1 MAQSMGEIE
10 SMKYISTVND
20 EKYVIDIDQEGRIS
34 VNDKTYEI
42 DVQFLSDSGVLS
54 LLLDKLSI
62 EAIVEER
69 DDTWEVLIHGE
80 LYTVQVQDERAFRL
94 AKERG
99 TSFVV
104 SGDAIVKS
112 PMPGLI
118 IDIMVDVG
126 QSVEQGQKIV
136 VLESMKMEN
145 ELRSPR
151 AGVVAHIYVSPG
163 ASVEKDQALVTI
175 SSQSADST

>member
-1 MAQSMGEIE
+1 
-10 SMKYISTVND
+10 MKYICTVKG
-20 EKYVIDIDQEGRIS
+20 EKYVIDIDQEGRIT
-34 VNDKTYEI
+34 VDEQTHEI
-42 DVQFLSDSGVLS
+42 DVQFLSNSGVLS
-54 LLLDKLSI
+54 LLLDKHSI

-80 LYTVQVQDERAFRL
+80 LYSVLVQDERAFRL

-99 TSFVV
+99 TSFDV
-104 SGDAIVKS
+104 SGDAIVNS

-118 IDIMVDVG
+118 IDILVEVG
-126 QSVEQGQKIV
+126 QSVEQGEKMV

-151 AGVVAHIYVSPG
+151 DGVVAHVYVIPG
-163 ASVEKDQALVTI
+163 ASVEKGQALVTI
-175 SSQSADST
+175 SSQASDQS

>member
-1 MAQSMGEIE
+1 MGEIE
-10 SMKYISTVND
+10 SMKYMSTVKG
-20 EKYVIDIDQEGRIS
+20 EKYIIDIDQEGRIT
-34 VNDKTYEI
+34 VDEQIYEI

-54 LLLDKLSI
+54 LLLDKHSI

-80 LYTVQVQDERAFRL
+80 LYTVLVQDERAFRL
-94 AKERG
+94 ATERG
-99 TSFVV
+99 TSFDV

-118 IDIMVDVG
+118 IDILVEVG
-126 QSVEQGQKIV
+126 QSIEQGEKVV

-145 ELRSPR
+145 DLRSPR
-151 AGVVAHIYVSPG
+151 DGVVAHVYVNPG
-163 ASVEKDQALVTI
+163 ASVEKGQPLVTI
-175 SSQSADST
+175 SSKVSDQS

>member
-1 MAQSMGEIE
+1 
-10 SMKYISTVND
+10 MKYISTVND
-20 EKYVIDIDQEGRIS
+20 KKYEIDIDQEGQIS
-34 VNDKTYEI
+34 VNDKTY
-42 DVQFLSDSGVLS
+42 DVDVEFLSDTGVLS
-54 LLLDKLSI
+54 LLLDNHSI

-69 DDTWEVLIHGE
+69 DDGWEVLIEGE
-80 LYTVQVQDERAFRL
+80 IYTVFVQDERAFRL

-99 TSFVV
+99 TSFDV

-118 IDIMVDVG
+118 IDVLVEIG
-126 QSVEQGQKIV
+126 QNVEKGEKVV

-151 AGVVAHIYVSPG
+151 DGTVTHINVDPGAGV
-163 ASVEKDQALVTI
+163 EKGQALVTI
-175 SSQSADST
+175 SHLPSEQS

>member
-1 MAQSMGEIE
+1 MGEIE
-10 SMKYISTVND
+10 SMKYICTVKG
-20 EKYVIDIDQEGRIS
+20 EKYVIDIDQEGRIT
-34 VNDKTYEI
+34 VDEQTHEI

-54 LLLDKLSI
+54 LLLDKHSI

-80 LYTVQVQDERAFRL
+80 LYTVLVQDERAFRL

-99 TSFVV
+99 TSFDV

-118 IDIMVDVG
+118 IDILVEAG
-126 QSVEQGQKIV
+126 QSVEQGEKVV

-151 AGVVAHIYVSPG
+151 DGIVAHIYVSSG
-163 ASVEKDQALVTI
+163 ASVEKGDALVTI
-175 SSQSADST
+175 SSQDTDQS